1 MEISISL
8 PTTLPASRVIE
19 WAQLAERAGFRTLT
33 SGDRMITDDLE
44 TMLSFAAV
52 AASTERI
59 ELITSVILSP
69 LRSNHLAF
77 AREVATL
84 DHFAGGRLTLGLGV
98 GSRAEDYVESGV
110 DFHRRGR
117 LLDEQLERIT
127 SIWRG
132 MLPEVGPAPFTPGG
146 PPILFGGRSDAALGR
161 VARWGAGW
169 ICPTSGGVE
178 GFAAAKERLAKLWEA
193 ESRDRRPR
201 LLANGARFALGA
213 RAHAAA
219 EESVRAYNAAHA
231 TSSVTQSLRP
241 VMMNGDDIR
250 EQMAAFAAAGC
261 DVLCLSPAEYE
272 LDQIGLLAE
281 AIGL

>member
-1 MEISISL
+1 MEISVSL
-8 PTTLPASRVIE
+8 PTSLPAKGVIT
-19 WAQLAERAGFRTLT
+19 WARRAEGAGFKILT
-33 SGDRMITDDLE
+33 SGDRMITTDLE
-44 TMLSFAAV
+44 TLVSFAAV
-52 AASTERI
+52 AACTERI

-69 LRSNHLAF
+69 LRANHLAF

-84 DHFAGGRLTLGLGV
+84 DHFSEGRLTLGLGV
-98 GSRAEDYVESGV
+98 GSRAEDYAESGV
-110 DFHRRGR
+110 DFHRRGA
-117 LLDEQLERIT
+117 LMDAQLERIT

-132 MLPEVGPAPFTPGG
+132 MLPEVGPAPYTPGG
-146 PPILFGGRSDAALGR
+146 PPILFGGRAPAVLQR

-178 GFAAAKERLAKLWEA
+178 GFTVAKEELAKLWEA

-201 LLANGARFALGA
+201 LLANGPRYALGA
-213 RAHAAA
+213 KAEAAA
-219 EESVRAYNAAHA
+219 DEAVRAYNAAHA
-231 TSSVTQSLRP
+231 TSSVTQTLRP
-241 VMMNGDDIR
+241 VMTSGEEIR

-272 LDQIGLLAE
+272 PEQIELLAE